1 LLFGAFVTAASV
13 LLLEATLRLAAPHS
27 RGLRLLL
34 YEPRETLA
42 YGEVGTTPA
51 LLETTTIGF
60 SPGEEYAGFCLNSR
74 GFLTP
79 EYDPV
84 KPDQVERVVA
94 LGDSFTFKSAGVPF
108 DAQWTTRLGPEL
120 AKRRGRPVEVINLGV
135 PGVGPRFEFRLWQ
148 LEGRGLAPDV
158 VVLAFFV
165 GNDFIDETETLDRA
179 TRERGSNPHDGF
191 LTASYAYR
199 ALRNFGRLVRAAP
212 TADVKSASAPDEER
226 RRARERRM
234 GREDPTYP
242 ATYDDGKPSLPDDE
256 YVRVVSERM
265 LVTLR
270 SRRMAFDT
278 VLTFVARTLEALA
291 AETAE
296 SGARLVVMLI
306 PDEFQVDA
314 GVRARVMAALGTHE
328 EDHDVDLP
336 QRELAAALTRQG
348 IDVLDLLPTFRE
360 EGRRR
365 RLYRPCDS
373 HWNVAG
379 NALAAERLAEHVAR
393 RR

>member
-1 LLFGAFVTAASV
+1 
-13 LLLEATLRLAAPHS
+13 
-27 RGLRLLL
+27 
-34 YEPRETLA
+34 
-42 YGEVGTTPA
+42 
-51 LLETTTIGF
+51 
-60 SPGEEYAGFCLNSR
+60 
-74 GFLTP
+74 
-79 EYDPV
+79 
-84 KPDQVERVVA
+84 
-94 LGDSFTFKSAGVPF
+94 
-108 DAQWTTRLGPEL
+108 
-120 AKRRGRPVEVINLGV
+120 
-135 PGVGPRFEFRLWQ
+135 
-148 LEGRGLAPDV
+148 
-158 VVLAFFV
+158 
-165 GNDFIDETETLDRA
+165 
-179 TRERGSNPHDGF
+179 
-191 LTASYAYR
+191 
-199 ALRNFGRLVRAAP
+199 
-212 TADVKSASAPDEER
+212 
-226 RRARERRM
+226 
-234 GREDPTYP
+234 
-242 ATYDDGKPSLPDDE
+242 
-256 YVRVVSERM
+256 
-265 LVTLR
+265 
-270 SRRMAFDT
+270 MAFDT